1 MKHFM
6 HFFQCF
12 QLAKSKEFADG
23 FEEGGREGIIYLI

>member
-1 MKHFM
+1 M
-6 HFFQCF
+6 HFSLCF